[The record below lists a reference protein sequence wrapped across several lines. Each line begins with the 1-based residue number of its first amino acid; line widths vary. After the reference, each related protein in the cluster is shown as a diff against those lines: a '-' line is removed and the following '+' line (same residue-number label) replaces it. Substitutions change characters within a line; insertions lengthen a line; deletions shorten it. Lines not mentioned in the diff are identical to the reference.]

1 MAYRIEW
8 DIRAYRELKQIETK
22 AAVEILNALNKLY
35 ENPRETG
42 KPLEG
47 KFKGKYRLQ
56 VGDYRIIYWIEKS
69 TVWIVSVGHRK
80 EIYR

>member
-8 DIRAYRELKQIETK
+8 DMRAYRELKQIETK
-22 AAVEILNALNKLY
+22 PAVEILNAINKLY
-35 ENPRETG
+35 ENPREAG
-42 KPLEG
+42 KALEG
-47 KFKGKYRLQ
+47 KLKGKYRLQ
-56 VGDYRIIYWIEKS
+56 VGDYRVIYWIDKS